1 MYTMNYIGPSTKPWG
16 TTWENI
22 VDIWSLSYK
31 LVNFKR
37 STF

>member
-22 VDIWSLSYK
+22 VDIW
-31 LVNFKR
+31 KR
-37 STF
+37 KSFI